1 MKKLVLTSI
10 ALLAC
15 GCTGQMI
22 MLENE
27 QGQRVKCEVS
37 TTSAMLTGVLMRD
50 AKMEKCVNEYKGQG
64 YTKVI
69 EAE

>member
-10 ALLAC
+10 VLSLC
-15 GCTGQMI
+15 GCAGQVI
-22 MLENE
+22 VLENE

-37 TTSAMLTGVLMRD
+37 TASAMLTGVLMRD
-50 AKMEKCVNEYKGQG
+50 AKMEKCTREYKEQG

-69 EAE
+69 QAE